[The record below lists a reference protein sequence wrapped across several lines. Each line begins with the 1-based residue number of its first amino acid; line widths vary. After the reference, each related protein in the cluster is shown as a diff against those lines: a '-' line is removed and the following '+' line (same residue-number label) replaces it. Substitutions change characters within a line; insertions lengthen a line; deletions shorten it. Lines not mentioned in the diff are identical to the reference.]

1 MNPKNIFTAYQVA
14 RQGQK
19 YYGVGM
25 KFVEKMKS
33 RIRLIMIA
41 VVLYAVTVLGL
52 LIYIA
57 TRVS

>member
-1 MNPKNIFTAYQVA
+1 MNPKNLFTAYQLA

-25 KFVEKMKS
+25 KFIDRIKS
-33 RIRLIMIA
+33 KVRLIVIGVVMYA
-41 VVLYAVTVLGL
+41 LVVLAL

-57 TRVS
+57 TQLT